1 MEYAKKK
8 LTEKEAF
15 DRLSNI
21 CARAEYCRSDML
33 KKMMK
38 WELPDGAEERI
49 LRRLEKERYIDEN
62 RYAHAFVRSKFRFNR
77 WGSAKITREL
87 KMKGIDEEDIMDAMN
102 EIDEEESQFELDY
115 SIYHLLILF
124 RQCLMLFRD
133 IYFYLLNL

>member
-1 MEYAKKK
+1 M
-8 LTEKEAF
+8 
-15 DRLSNI
+15 SNI

-102 EIDEEESQFELDY
+102 EIDEEESDSMLKALLESKMRTVKHKSEYELY
-115 SIYHLLILF
+115 VKLLRFAVSRGFSIDSA
-124 RQCLMLFRD
+124 RRCL
-133 IYFYLLNL
+133 NEK